1 MTNKTMA
8 WRLDTHDWAFHLAY
22 DDADFDGTV
31 SCFKAAQGNARIAD
45 GDVVGDAIMSDAA
58 AHEAYVEILAQHQA
72 INQQKAADRAAQK
85 TGG

>member
-31 SCFKAAQGNARIAD
+31 SCFRAAEGNARIVD
-45 GDVVGDAIMSDAA
+45 GDVVGDAILSGAA
-58 AHEAYVEILAQHQA
+58 AQQAYVEILAQHQA
-72 INQQKAADRAAQK
+72 INVQRAAADQQP
-85 TGG
+85 G